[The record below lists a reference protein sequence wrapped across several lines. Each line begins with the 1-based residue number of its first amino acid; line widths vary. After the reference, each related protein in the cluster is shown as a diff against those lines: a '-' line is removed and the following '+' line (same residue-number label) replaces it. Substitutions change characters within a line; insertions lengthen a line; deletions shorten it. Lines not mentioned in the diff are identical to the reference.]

1 MPSMPAL
8 ATRTCWRRAA
18 AAGMPRA
25 GPPCRHAAHGD
36 RSCAGRLLACQG
48 RPACGHGAPGAVAAG
63 SASSSG
69 MHTCAHSGRCQPHD
83 QCRKQQGCQLHPVE
97 GRVRP
102 PDSLSRSRTEHTIGP
117 ACRTAR
123 KLPLRAGAPPRSR
136 ARPRSRPWWP
146 VRHRPSS
153 SSSGTAS
160 RVPETPSSPPWLT
173 AIRRRMSSALSC
185 GSPSPGSWSRP
196 GASTACR
203 RCQKKGRGQTDPEL
217 LRAVAVT
224 ARYRTSAGLNRFSD
238 RGVNRLSEARDGR
251 PIHDRLGGGT
261 ASSSGLSRLC

>member
-83 QCRKQQGCQLHPVE
+83 QWRQQGCQLHPVE

-102 PDSLSRSRTEHTIGP
+102 PHSLSRSRTEHTIGP
-117 ACRTAR
+117 TCRTR
-123 KLPLRAGAPPRSR
+123 KLPSAAAPHRSLAPPRL
-136 ARPRSRPWWP
+136 RPWWR

-153 SSSGTAS
+153 SSLGTAL
-160 RVPETPSSPPWLT
+160 RAPGASSSLPLVT
-173 AIRRRMSSALSC
+173 ATQRRMSPAPSC
-185 GSPSPGSWSRP
+185 GWP
-196 GASTACR
+196 
-203 RCQKKGRGQTDPEL
+203 
-217 LRAVAVT
+217 
-224 ARYRTSAGLNRFSD
+224 
-238 RGVNRLSEARDGR
+238 
-251 PIHDRLGGGT
+251 
-261 ASSSGLSRLC
+261 